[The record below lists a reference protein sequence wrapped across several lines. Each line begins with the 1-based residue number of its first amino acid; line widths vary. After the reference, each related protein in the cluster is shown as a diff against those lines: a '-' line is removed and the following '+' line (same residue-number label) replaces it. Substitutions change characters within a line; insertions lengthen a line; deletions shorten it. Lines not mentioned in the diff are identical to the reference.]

1 MNNEPRTRNKN
12 MPYDPSLPLPNSPL
26 ESQVIRDQLQALF
39 VLINNI
45 VTVTAAQV
53 DSTNTLP
60 QGSPANVN
68 VSVSGGT
75 LHFSFD
81 IPQGQEGLVG
91 PTGPP
96 FSTAVVDSVNTVEP
110 GTPAAVNVGFD
121 GTNVRFT
128 FDIPRGNDGNQGQQG
143 NDGGQGSPGN
153 DGAQGPPFAQAVVDG
168 VTTLDP
174 GQQATVQTSFDGSN
188 VRFTFGIPRGSDGS
202 NGSDGS
208 QGPPGD
214 ISQAQLDSAISGT
227 SANTNGV
234 STLDTGFAD
243 PDMEAMR
250 QKLNEMILNGR
261 R

>member
-1 MNNEPRTRNKN
+1 
-12 MPYDPSLPLPNSPL
+12 MPFDPAWPQNG
-26 ESQVIRDQLQALF
+26 QNIDADRFRGQFAGIID
-39 VLINNI
+39 LIGSGSGIN
-45 VTVTAAQV
+45 AAQV

-60 QGSPANVN
+60 PSTPANAS
-68 VSVSGGT
+68 VSVVGNT
-75 LHFSFD
+75 LHFTFE
-81 IPQGQEGLVG
+81 IPQGQEGPMG
-91 PTGPP
+91 QQGPP
-96 FSTAVVDSVNTVEP
+96 FSQAVVDAVNTVDP
-110 GTPAAVNVGFD
+110 GTPAAVGVSFD

-128 FDIPRGNDGNQGQQG
+128 FDIPRGNDGMNGSNGSDGSQGPPG
-143 NDGGQGSPGN
+143 NDGGQGPQGN
-153 DGAQGPPFAQAVVDG
+153 DGAQGPPFAQAIVDS

-174 GQQATVQTSFDGSN
+174 GNPATVGVSFDGSN
-188 VRFTFGIPRGSDGS
+188 VRFTFGIPRGNDGS

-208 QGPPGD
+208 QGPPGE
-214 ISQAQLDSAISGT
+214 ISQVQLDNAISGT

>member
-1 MNNEPRTRNKN
+1 
-12 MPYDPSLPLPNSPL
+12 MPFDPSLPLPNSPL

-81 IPQGQEGLVG
+81 IPQGQEGLIG
-91 PTGPP
+91 PAGPP
-96 FSTAVVDSVNTVEP
+96 FAQAVVDAVNTVNP
-110 GTPAAVNVGFD
+110 GDPAAVGVSFD

-128 FDIPRGNDGNQGQQG
+128 FDIPRGNDGMNGSNGSDGAQGPAG
-143 NDGGQGSPGN
+143 NDGGQGPPGN
-153 DGAQGPPFAQAVVDG
+153 DGAQGPPFAQAVVDS

-174 GQQATVQTSFDGSN
+174 GNPATVGVSFDGSN
-188 VRFTFGIPRGSDGS
+188 VRFTFGIPRGNDGS

-208 QGPPGD
+208 QGPPGE

-227 SANTNGV
+227 SNNTNGV
-234 STLDTGFAD
+234 STLDSPFAD

>member
-1 MNNEPRTRNKN
+1 
-12 MPYDPSLPLPNSPL
+12 MPFDPSLPLPNSPL

-53 DSTNTLP
+53 DNTNTLP

-81 IPQGQEGLVG
+81 IPQGQEGLPGLVG
-91 PTGPP
+91 PAGPA
-96 FSTAVVDSVNTVEP
+96 FAQAVVDSVTTLNPGDSATV
-110 GTPAAVNVGFD
+110 GVSFD

-128 FDIPRGNDGNQGQQG
+128 FGIPRGNDGSQGQPG
-143 NDGGQGSPGN
+143 NNGSDGGQGPQ
-153 DGAQGPPFAQAVVDG
+153 GAQGPPFAQAVVDG

-174 GQQATVQTSFDGSN
+174 GQPATVQTSFDGSN
-188 VRFTFGIPRGSDGS
+188 VRFQFGIPRGNDGSSGS
-202 NGSDGS
+202 NGSDGA
-208 QGPPGD
+208 PGEV
-214 ISQAQLDSAISGT
+214 SNAQLKSAISGT
-227 SANTNGV
+227 SHNTNGL
-234 STLDTGFAD
+234 STLVTGFAD
-243 PDMEAMR
+243 PDVEALR
-250 QKLNEMILNGR
+250 LKVNEMILNGR